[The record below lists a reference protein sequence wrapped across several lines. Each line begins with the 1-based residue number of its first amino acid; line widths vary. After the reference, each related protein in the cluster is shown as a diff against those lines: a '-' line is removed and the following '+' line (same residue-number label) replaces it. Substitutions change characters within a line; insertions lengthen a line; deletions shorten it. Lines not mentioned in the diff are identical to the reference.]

1 MGLSIQTEEPAKA
14 KAPNGDREETK
25 SKNKQTNNKVKT
37 KGPSLP
43 QRNQ

>member
-25 SKNKQTNNKVKT
+25 SKNKQQGND
-37 KGPSLP
+37 
-43 QRNQ
+43 